1 MTMRSSELER
11 VIITKVQKA
20 ARSLKPNEVLDV
32 KVTQTPRE
40 DGSVEY
46 NIEERRGP
54 LEVKEEDLQLLAR
67 GIAEAVVEFIS
78 ASATITG
85 TGVGSD
91 WRIR

>member
-1 MTMRSSELER
+1 MTMLASELER
-11 VIITKVQKA
+11 VIITKVQQST
-20 ARSLKPNEVLDV
+20 RSLKPNEVLDV

-46 NIEERRGP
+46 NTEERRGP
-54 LEVKEEDLQLLAR
+54 IEIKEEDLRPLAR
-67 GIAEAVVEFIS
+67 GIAEALVEFLS

>member
-1 MTMRSSELER
+1 MTMRASELER
-11 VIITKVQKA
+11 VIITKVQQA
-20 ARSLKPNEVLDV
+20 TRSLKSNEVLDV

-54 LEVKEEDLQLLAR
+54 VEIKEEDLRPLAR
-67 GIAEAVVEFIS
+67 GVAEAVVEFLT

>member
-1 MTMRSSELER
+1 MLASELER
-11 VIITKVQKA
+11 VIITKVQQST
-20 ARSLKPNEVLDV
+20 RSLKPNEVLDV

-46 NIEERRGP
+46 NTEERRGP
-54 LEVKEEDLQLLAR
+54 IEIKEEDLRPLAR
-67 GIAEAVVEFIS
+67 GIAEALVEFLS